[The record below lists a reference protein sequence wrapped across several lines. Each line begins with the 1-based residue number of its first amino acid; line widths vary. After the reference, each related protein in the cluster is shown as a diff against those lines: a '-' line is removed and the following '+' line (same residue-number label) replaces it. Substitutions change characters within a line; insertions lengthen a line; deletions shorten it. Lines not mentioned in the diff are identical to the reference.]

1 LKTAFG
7 RPKLEVLIVARTT
20 PIERY
25 RNIGISAHIDAGKTT
40 ATERILFYTGVSHK
54 IGEVHDGA
62 AVMDYMEQEQERGI
76 TITAAATTC
85 FWKGMDK
92 TFPEHRINII
102 DTPGHVDFTIE
113 VERSLRVLDS
123 AVAVYCAV
131 SGVQPQSE
139 TVWRQMNRYGVP
151 RVAFVNKMDRAGA
164 DFLRCVEQIRTRLRG
179 NPVPIQLPIGAE
191 EGFVGVV
198 DLIKMKSIFWDEETQ
213 GMKFEYREIPESMR
227 EQCNEWR
234 GKMIEAAA
242 EGDETLLNKYL
253 ESGELTDEEIKK
265 GLRARAI
272 KNEVCLVTCGSAF
285 KNKGVQAVLD
295 AVVEFMPSPLEVPS
309 VKGHSDRDEPMT
321 RQADDKEP
329 FAALAFKILNDPFV
343 GNLTFFRVYSGTLKS
358 GDQVLVPNRSKT
370 ERIGRLLQMHASE
383 RSEIKE
389 VSAGD
394 IAAAVGL
401 KDVITGDTLCD
412 TGKPIILEKME
423 FPEPVISVAV
433 EPKTKV
439 DQEKMGLALQRL
451 AKEDPSF
458 RVHTDAE
465 SGQTIIEGMG
475 ELHLEIIVD
484 RMKREFKVD
493 ANVGKPQVAYR
504 ETLRGTV
511 ESEGKFIRQSGGRGQ
526 YGHVWLKLE
535 PLEAGKGFEF
545 VNGIVGGTVPK
556 EFIPAVD
563 KGIREAVQT
572 GVIAGYPIV
581 DVKVTLFDG
590 SFHDVDSN
598 EMAFKIAASLGFK
611 DGFRKAKPVL
621 LEPIMKVEVVT
632 PDDYYGDIVGDLS
645 RRRGQIVG
653 TEESPSGKVV
663 TAEVPLA
670 EMFQY
675 STSMRSMSQG
685 RANYTMEFSKY
696 QEVPSNVADVVLKKA
711 S

>member
-1 LKTAFG
+1 V
-7 RPKLEVLIVARTT
+7 PRTT

-40 ATERILFYTGVSHK
+40 TTERILFYTGVSHK

-85 FWKGMDK
+85 FWKGMEK
-92 TFPEHRINII
+92 NFPEHRINII

-139 TVWRQMNRYGVP
+139 TVWRQMNKYGVP
-151 RVAFVNKMDRAGA
+151 RIAFVNKMDRAGA
-164 DFLRCVEQIRTRLRG
+164 NFLRCVDQIRTRLKG

-191 EGFVGVV
+191 EGFKGVV
-198 DLIKMKSIFWDEETQ
+198 DLIRMKEIWWDDATQ
-213 GMKFEYREIPESMR
+213 GTRFEYRDVPAEMVDLC
-227 EQCNEWR
+227 QEWR
-234 GKMIEAAA
+234 AKLVEAAA
-242 EGDETLLNKYL
+242 EANDDLMNKYL
-253 ESGELTDEEIKK
+253 EGEELSLEEIKA
-265 GLRARAI
+265 GLRARTI
-272 KNEVCLVTCGSAF
+272 RNEIVLVTCGSAF

-295 AVVEFMPSPLEVPS
+295 AVIEFMPSPTEVPP
-309 VKGHSDRDEPMT
+309 VKGQTEEGEPLTRKASDDE
-321 RQADDKEP
+321 A
-329 FAALAFKILNDPFV
+329 FSALAFKILNDPFV
-343 GNLTFFRVYSGTLKS
+343 GNLTFFRVYSGVLNS
-358 GDQVLVPNRSKT
+358 GDQVYVPNKGKT
-370 ERIGRLLQMHASE
+370 ERIGRVLQMHASE
-383 RSEIKE
+383 RTEIKE
-389 VSAGD
+389 VRAGD

-401 KDVITGDTLCD
+401 KDVTTGDTLSNPD
-412 TGKPIILEKME
+412 KVIVLERME

-458 RVHTDAE
+458 RVHTDQE
-465 SGQTIIEGMG
+465 SGQTIISGMG

-484 RMKREFKVD
+484 RMKREFKVE

-504 ETLRGTV
+504 ETLRATV
-511 ESEGKFIRQSGGRGQ
+511 EQEGKFVRQSGGRGQ

-535 PLEAGKGFEF
+535 PQETGKGYEF
-545 VNGIVGGTVPK
+545 VNGIVGGVVPK
-556 EFIPAVD
+556 EYIPAVD
-563 KGIREAVQT
+563 KGIQEALEG

-590 SFHDVDSN
+590 SYHDVDSN
-598 EMAFKIAASLGFK
+598 EMAFKIAGSMGFK
-611 DGFRKAKPVL
+611 EGFRKAKPVL
-621 LEPIMKVEVVT
+621 LEPIFKVEVVT
-632 PDDYYGDIVGDLS
+632 PEEYFGDIVGDLN
-645 RRRGQIVG
+645 RRRGQIISM
-653 TEESPSGKVV
+653 EDNPMGKVV
-663 TAEVPLA
+663 TADVPLG

-675 STSMRSMSQG
+675 STAMRSMSQG
-685 RANYTMEFSKY
+685 RATYTMEFAKY
-696 QEVPSNVADVVLKKA
+696 MEVPSHVAEAIMKKA

>member
-1 LKTAFG
+1 
-7 RPKLEVLIVARTT
+7 VSRTT

-92 TFPEHRINII
+92 GFPEHRINII

-139 TVWRQMNRYGVP
+139 TVWRQMNKYGVP
-151 RVAFVNKMDRAGA
+151 RIAFVNKMDRAGA
-164 DFLRCVEQIRTRLRG
+164 NFERCIEQIRTRLRG
-179 NPVPIQLPIGAE
+179 NPVAIQLPIGAE
-191 EGFVGVV
+191 DGFIGVV
-198 DLIKMKSIFWDEETQ
+198 DLVKMKSIFWDEETQ
-213 GMKFEYREIPESMR
+213 GMKFEYRDIPADMR
-227 EQCNEWR
+227 SQCEEWR

-253 ESGELTDEEIKK
+253 ESGELSDEEIKK
-265 GLRARAI
+265 GLRERAI

-295 AVVEFMPSPLEVPS
+295 AIVEYMPSPLEVPP
-309 VKGHSDRDEPMT
+309 VKGQSETGEPMT
-321 RQADDKEP
+321 RHADDKEP

-343 GNLTFFRVYSGTLKS
+343 GNLTFFRVYSGSLNS
-358 GDQVLVPNRSKT
+358 GDQVLVPNRGRT

-389 VSAGD
+389 VHAGD

-401 KDVITGDTLCD
+401 KDVTTGDTLCD
-412 TGKPIILEKME
+412 TEKTIILEKME

-504 ETLRGTV
+504 ETLRSTV
-511 ESEGKFIRQSGGRGQ
+511 ETEGKFIRQTGGRGQ

-535 PLEAGKGFEF
+535 PLPAGKGYEF
-545 VNGIVGGTVPK
+545 VNGIVGGAVPR

-563 KGIREAVQT
+563 KGIQEAVQT

-581 DVKVTLFDG
+581 DVKVTIFDG
-590 SFHDVDSN
+590 SYHDVDSN
-598 EMAFKIAASLGFK
+598 EMAFKIAGSIGFK
-611 DGFRKAKPVL
+611 EGFRKAKPVL

-632 PDDYYGDIVGDLS
+632 PEDYYGDIVGDLS
-645 RRRGQIVG
+645 RRRGQIIG
-653 TEESPSGKVV
+653 MEDGPSGKVV

-685 RANYTMEFSKY
+685 RANYTMEFAKY
-696 QEVPSNVADVVLKKA
+696 QEVPGNVADVVMKKA